1 MSNTTRNNDFQ
12 QILLGRRSIRKYD
25 SSVKISKEEMAEMIE
40 DATRAPSSVNMQP
53 WRFLVIESEEG
64 KATLAPLAR
73 FNQLQVETS
82 SAMIA
87 VFGDLNS
94 FENGEE
100 IYSKAVE
107 LGYMPT
113 EVKEK
118 QMAALTNYY
127 ANLSPEVNKET
138 VLIDG
143 GLVSMQFMLT
153 ARAHG
158 YDTCPIG
165 GFEKDQIAEAFGMDK
180 ERYVPV
186 MLISIGKADG
196 AGYQSVR
203 LPVETIAEWK

>member
-1 MSNTTRNNDFQ
+1 
-12 QILLGRRSIRKYD
+12 
-25 SSVKISKEEMAEMIE
+25 MA
-40 DATRAPSSVNMQP
+40 
-53 WRFLVIESEEG
+53 FLVIESEEG

-94 FENGEE
+94 FENGED